1 MAKTF
6 KIAVL
11 AGDGIGTEIMGQGIA
26 VLKKVSEIYKIKF
39 EFKEAL
45 IGGAAYD
52 ATGNP
57 FPEETKKICD
67 GSDAIFFGS
76 VGGPKWEKLAAE
88 LTPERGAL
96 LPLRKRYDLFANLR
110 PAIIYPELAEA
121 SPIKKEIIGESLDI
135 LIFREL
141 TSGIYFGKKE
151 SGVDWASDE
160 MKYSRSE
167 IERIVK
173 VACEAAMKRKKKLCS
188 IDKAN
193 VLNTSKFWRK
203 TTIEF
208 VEKNFPQI
216 ELSHMYVDNAAMQL
230 IKNPKQFD
238 VVVTENMFGDILTD
252 EASQIS
258 GSIGMLAS
266 ASLNGKGFGLYEP
279 IHGSAPDI
287 AGQDKANPIAQILS
301 GAMMLRYSFGL
312 EKEAKAIE
320 NAVRA
325 VLKKGYRTGDIKQEG
340 CKLVGT
346 REMGEEIL
354 KEIN

>member
-1 MAKTF
+1 MAKF

-11 AGDGIGTEIMGQGIA
+11 AGDGIGKEIMVQGVNA
-26 VLKKVSEIYKIKF
+26 LKKVGKIYKHDF

-45 IGGAAYD
+45 IGGTAYD
-52 ATGNP
+52 ETGHP

-67 GSDAIFFGS
+67 DCDAIFFGA
-76 VGGPKWEKLAAE
+76 VGGPKWEKLPAE

-96 LPLRKRYDLFANLR
+96 LPLRKRYDLFANIR

-121 SPIKKEIIGESLDI
+121 SPIKKEIIGDSLDI

-151 SGVDWASDE
+151 NGADWASDE
-160 MKYSRSE
+160 LKYSKHE

-173 VACEAAMKRKKKLCS
+173 VACEAALKRKKKVCS

-203 TTIEF
+203 TAIEF
-208 VEKNFPQI
+208 VSKNFPQI
-216 ELSHMYVDNAAMQL
+216 ELFHMYVDNAAMQL

-238 VVVTENMFGDILTD
+238 VIVTENMFGDILTD

-266 ASLNGKGFGLYEP
+266 ASLNEKGFGLFEP

-287 AGQDKANPIAQILS
+287 AGQNKANPIAQILS
-301 GAMMLRYSFGL
+301 GAMMLCYSFKL
-312 EKEAKAIE
+312 EKEAQAIE

-325 VLKKGYRTGDIKQEG
+325 VLKKGLRTGDIMQPN
-340 CKLVGT
+340 CILVGT
-346 REMGEEIL
+346 KEMGEAIISEI
-354 KEIN
+354 K